1 MGVASMLL
9 NQTTSWV
16 RFGIFTL
23 PLGGLL
29 VLGGL
34 LGRFTTPNPGVDPKV
49 ALQLVSST
57 GYFVSQFVGH
67 VLGSTLL
74 ILGIIAL
81 TAYLADTRVRGLA
94 MSAMVLSIIGIAL
107 LLSAMG
113 VTTYALYAIGNA
125 YVNGQQAASLAIV
138 DTIFG
143 SPLREMFVAVALF
156 YSAGFIL
163 FGIAIWRSR
172 VLSKRVALPIALQ
185 APLVS
190 GVTGSQPDWTTIVGA
205 LLFILASSVIALTV
219 FRGPSAQEE
228 AEAEPPT
235 IERQRSL

>member
-1 MGVASMLL
+1 LL
-9 NQTTSWV
+9 QQHTNNWI
-16 RFGIFTL
+16 RLGIFAL
-23 PLGGLL
+23 PLGGIL

-49 ALQLVSST
+49 TLQLASST
-57 GYFVSQFVGH
+57 GYFVGQFVGH

-81 TAYLADTRVRGLA
+81 TAYLANTRVGGLA

-125 YVNGQQAASLAIV
+125 YVNGQQAAALTIV

-143 SPLREMFVAVALF
+143 SPLREMFVAVILL

-163 FGIAIWRSR
+163 FGIAIWQSR
-172 VLSKRVALPIALQ
+172 VLPKRVALPIALQ

-190 GVTGSQPDWTTIVGA
+190 GFVRSQPNWTTIVGA
-205 LLFILASSVIALTV
+205 LLFIFGSSVIALSV
-219 FRGPSAQEE
+219 FRRPSARE
-228 AEAEPPT
+228 AEAGAESSEHRFT
-235 IERQRSL
+235 